1 MSGNFTEIGQF
12 EEAETYLDEAIRITR
27 ELEDHF
33 FEAQLLHNFGLL
45 HAQSGK
51 SEEAVSKLE
60 EALQNEEYARSA
72 YYYHSVYLL
81 IRELFKINKK
91 DQALCY
97 YQEVKEKLA
106 AEPNRICEA
115 KIDILYAI
123 YAKGGHAETFHL
135 CKQHMDDLMSEKEYD
150 SVRELSILAGERYRE
165 YELYK
170 EAAHFFMKHYKL
182 KN

>member
-1 MSGNFTEIGQF
+1 
-12 EEAETYLDEAIRITR
+12 
-27 ELEDHF
+27 
-33 FEAQLLHNFGLL
+33 HNFGLL

-81 IRELFKINKK
+81 IRELFKVKK
-91 DQALCY
+91 KEQALSY
-97 YQEVKEKLA
+97 YQDVKEKLT

-123 YAKGGHAETFHL
+123 YAEGGHAE
-135 CKQHMDDLMSEKEYD
+135 
-150 SVRELSILAGERYRE
+150 
-165 YELYK
+165 
-170 EAAHFFMKHYKL
+170 
-182 KN
+182 